1 MIIPMKQTLFFLS
14 ALMLLFLPG
23 VPAAAVET
31 LRVGAASVDVT
42 GEPGPDLGGFLA
54 RVQPSTSIRTRLYAR
69 AVYLDNKSEI
79 LVWIVVD
86 SLGFTQEINAQVKTT
101 LAKEFGIEPQ
111 RIVLSTT
118 HTHSAPVAVPLSSIG
133 DYAEQYVNTVLIPG
147 ILKAARDAKVSA
159 EDCFMVS
166 ATGEVELAIDRR
178 NKPTKN
184 VEQRVPA
191 VGFKRADGSFKTV
204 LLGYTM
210 HPVCYCTGAI
220 AAEWPGAAADAVR
233 KLFSETTEPFVFQG
247 ACGNQNPPK
256 RNLSDEEMQSWGTM
270 IVNSVVEQL
279 RTAESQMP
287 HFAVRTRQTAMLLEY
302 PDEKEIREFAELNR
316 KSLASS
322 PKGLEACTIW
332 EEWATQYRNGG
343 SPDFINAEIAVIV
356 LGDRAFVTGPFET
369 HSQMNPE
376 LKKRTTI
383 DCFAVGY
390 TNGCYGYLPHDAA
403 YEEGGYEPMAHL
415 WYRNFRF
422 KRGELERLA
431 ESSVPLIQEAFDAA
445 HRLCESL
452 RWH

>member
-1 MIIPMKQTLFFLS
+1 MKQTLFFLS
-14 ALMLLFLPG
+14 AFILLFSPNITAG
-23 VPAAAVET
+23 AAET
-31 LRVGAASVDVT
+31 LRVGAASVDIT

-54 RVQPSTSIRTRLYAR
+54 RVQPSTSLRTRLYAR
-69 AVYLDNKSEI
+69 AVYLENQPET
-79 LVWIVVD
+79 LVWITVD
-86 SLGFTQEINAQVKTT
+86 SLGLAPGINAKVKTA
-101 LAKEFGIEPQ
+101 LAEEFGIEPR
-111 RIVLSTT
+111 RIVLSAT
-118 HTHSAPVAVPLSSIG
+118 HTHSAPVASPLSSIG
-133 DYAEQYVNTVLIPG
+133 EYAEKYVDSVLIPG
-147 ILKAARDAKVSA
+147 VLKAARNAKEST
-159 EDCFMVS
+159 EHCFMVS
-166 ATGEVELAIDRR
+166 TTGEIELAIDRR
-178 NKPTKN
+178 NKATKI
-184 VEQRVPA
+184 VEKRVPA

-256 RNLSDEEMQSWGTM
+256 RDLSDEEMQSWGTM

-279 RTAESQMP
+279 KTAEPQTP
-287 HFAVRTRQTAMLLEY
+287 HFAVRTRQTAMLLDY
-302 PDEKEIREFAELNR
+302 PDEKGIRDFAESNR
-316 KSLASS
+316 KSLAAS
-322 PKGLEACTIW
+322 PKGLEACNIW

-356 LGDRAFVTGPFET
+356 LGDRAFVAGPFET

-403 YEEGGYEPMAHL
+403 YDEGGYEPMAHL

-431 ESSVPLIQEAFDAA
+431 ESSVPLVQQAFEAA
-445 HRLCESL
+445 HR
-452 RWH
+452 R